1 MVFKMVCFLPRCL
14 FFFSLRYNKG
24 WYLMPFDR
32 KAVFWLTNHLK
43 VPNCKVL
50 TLTTCVLDM
59 LAGCCTYVSSLCLPL
74 YLPSEVDLTDAEF
87 SCLVSLSQ
95 SWDSS
100 PRLTA
105 PALMLLGIMLFFLH
119 HSGPSRH
126 MITCVSIVF
135 FFLQCWIIK
144 LWLNFV

>member
-1 MVFKMVCFLPRCL
+1 MYAFFPDV
-14 FFFSLRYNKG
+14 FFFSLRYHKG

-32 KAVFWLTNHLK
+32 KAVFWLSNHFK
-43 VPNCKVL
+43 VSNCKVL

-59 LAGCCTYVSSLCLPL
+59 LAGCCTYLSSLCLPL

-87 SCLVSLSQ
+87 SYLVSLSQ

-105 PALMLLGIMLFFLH
+105 PALMLLCIILFLH